1 MGSVVFA
8 GEGASSAQNT
18 IDTTAAGDIWDN
30 TFATYT
36 QPTNAS
42 AGTKTLTWTLPSMV
56 DGLGVTTSYT
66 GSGTDAEATIG
77 YALTYTGVEGLS
89 VSYGVGEVAGK
100 TDGSTGADVTTMKA
114 SFAFGPVT
122 AAMSINDYDI
132 TSASNEE
139 QSSYKVSYT
148 VSDELSVSYGSET
161 HETTGQ
167 SYDEEFEQISV
178 SYTTGGLTA
187 SVSQTDATNASASGD
202 EQEKW
207 NVGLSFAF

>member
-1 MGSVVFA
+1 
-8 GEGASSAQNT
+8 
-18 IDTTAAGDIWDN
+18 
-30 TFATYT
+30 
-36 QPTNAS
+36 
-42 AGTKTLTWTLPSMV
+42 
-56 DGLGVTTSYT
+56 
-66 GSGTDAEATIG
+66 
-77 YALTYTGVEGLS
+77 
-89 VSYGVGEVAGK
+89 
-100 TDGSTGADVTTMKA
+100 
-114 SFAFGPVT
+114 
-122 AAMSINDYDI
+122 MSINDYDI